1 MSIFSIKNLSDTKKI
16 IQNLNLEINLGEVC
30 YFLCEKGVGEVL
42 FEILCGYKPPG
53 CGKIF
58 LGNINWLK
66 LNDEMRCILNRH
78 KVGIASTKYPLIDEM
93 TIEENIIIS
102 GLLDGMVS
110 DPLVIAQMFHIEHL
124 MKRNP
129 SDITYTEQLRC
140 IVARALYNNKDIVV
154 IDDIYYRLKEKTD
167 FSLMLYNAAKKLNTA
182 VICISE
188 ELDDSYF
195 IYDILHKYLPEEKR
209 FFILD
214 YRI

>member
-66 LNDEMRCILNRH
+66 LSDEMRCVLNRH

-124 MKRNP
+124 RKRNP

-140 IVARALYNNKDIVV
+140 ICARAFYIIIIK
-154 IDDIYYRLKEKTD
+154 
-167 FSLMLYNAAKKLNTA
+167 
-182 VICISE
+182 
-188 ELDDSYF
+188 
-195 IYDILHKYLPEEKR
+195 ILL
-209 FFILD
+209 
-214 YRI
+214 